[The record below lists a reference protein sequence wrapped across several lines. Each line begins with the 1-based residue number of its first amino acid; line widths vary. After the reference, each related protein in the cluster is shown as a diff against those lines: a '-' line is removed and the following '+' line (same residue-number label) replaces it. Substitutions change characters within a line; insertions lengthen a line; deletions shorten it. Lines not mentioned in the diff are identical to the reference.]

1 MLEEKKEVDSL
12 QVEIKNVKRENYEI
26 NKRHKQ
32 INQKFTVLE
41 EETMDTVTEEK
52 GFTKCDFL

>member
-1 MLEEKKEVDSL
+1 M
-12 QVEIKNVKRENYEI
+12 ENYEI

-32 INQKFTVLE
+32 INDKLTDLE
-41 EETMDTVTEEK
+41 VETMATVTEEK